1 MQLNKSQG
9 LAMAY
14 QVERVRQDFPS
25 LRTGIAFF
33 DGPGGSQVPTAVGQA
48 IANAITQA
56 SSNRGT
62 TTASEQNAED
72 AVIGYRNAVA
82 DLLNADP
89 KGVVYGRSWTQL
101 TYDFSRSISKSWSSG
116 DEIIISRLDH
126 DSNIRPWLQAAA
138 NRGVVVKWAEID
150 KESGEL
156 PVSAVTSL
164 LSSKT
169 KFVAVTGASNTLGTK
184 PDIYAIGRAVKD
196 AGALFLV
203 DGVHLTPHAVIDFKA
218 MPVDFYGFSS
228 YKILGPHCS
237 SFVADPAL
245 LETINNDKLLP
256 STMTVP
262 ERFEFGTLPYELMA
276 GVSASIDY
284 VAALDSSATGSRRE
298 RIVKSITLLEE
309 YEQDLFKYMQDQL
322 SLLPT
327 ITLYGKAKDRT
338 PTAYFNFAG
347 VDGGDVYKFMATK
360 KVNLPAHNFYAVEV
374 SRALGLGDTGAI
386 RAGIA
391 PYTTRDDVDRLIAG
405 LSEFLS
411 KK

>member
-1 MQLNKSQG
+1 
-9 LAMAY
+9 MAY

-25 LRTGIAFF
+25 LKTGIAFF

-184 PDIYAIGRAVKD
+184 PDIYAIGRAVRD

-322 SLLPT
+322 ALLPS

>member
-1 MQLNKSQG
+1 
-9 LAMAY
+9 MAY

-25 LRTGIAFF
+25 LKTGIAFF

-138 NRGVVVKWAEID
+138 SRGVVVKWAEID

-164 LSSKT
+164 LSAKT

-309 YEQDLFKYMQDQL
+309 YEQELFKYMQDQL
-322 SLLPT
+322 ALLPT

>member
-1 MQLNKSQG
+1 
-9 LAMAY
+9 MAY

-138 NRGVVVKWAEID
+138 NRGVEVKWAEID

-218 MPVDFYGFSS
+218 MPADFYGFSS

>member
-1 MQLNKSQG
+1 
-9 LAMAY
+9 MAY

-25 LRTGIAFF
+25 LKTGIAFF

-138 NRGVVVKWAEID
+138 SRGAVVKWAEID

-164 LSSKT
+164 LSAKT

-309 YEQDLFKYMQDQL
+309 YEQELFKYMQDQL
-322 SLLPT
+322 ALLPT

>member
-1 MQLNKSQG
+1 
-9 LAMAY
+9 MAY

-25 LRTGIAFF
+25 LKTGIAFF

-184 PDIYAIGRAVKD
+184 PDIYAIGRVVKD

-309 YEQDLFKYMQDQL
+309 YEQELFKYMQDQL
-322 SLLPT
+322 ALLPT

>member
-1 MQLNKSQG
+1 
-9 LAMAY
+9 MAY

-25 LRTGIAFF
+25 LKTGIAFF

-138 NRGVVVKWAEID
+138 SRGAIVKWAEID

>member
-1 MQLNKSQG
+1 
-9 LAMAY
+9 MAY

-25 LRTGIAFF
+25 LKTGIAFF

-138 NRGVVVKWAEID
+138 NRGAVVKWAEID

-164 LSSKT
+164 LSAKT

-218 MPVDFYGFSS
+218 MPADFYGFSS

>member
-1 MQLNKSQG
+1 
-9 LAMAY
+9 MAY

-25 LRTGIAFF
+25 LKTGIAFF

-138 NRGVVVKWAEID
+138 NRGVEVKWAEID

-164 LSSKT
+164 LSAKT

-309 YEQDLFKYMQDQL
+309 YEQELFKYMQDQL
-322 SLLPT
+322 ALLPT

>member
-1 MQLNKSQG
+1 
-9 LAMAY
+9 MAY

-25 LRTGIAFF
+25 LKTGIAFF

-138 NRGVVVKWAEID
+138 NRGAVVKWAEID

-164 LSSKT
+164 LSAKT

-184 PDIYAIGRAVKD
+184 PDIYAIGRAVRD

>member
-1 MQLNKSQG
+1 
-9 LAMAY
+9 MAY

-25 LRTGIAFF
+25 LKTGIAFF

-138 NRGVVVKWAEID
+138 SRGVVVKWAEID

-309 YEQDLFKYMQDQL
+309 YEQELFKYMQDQL

>member
-1 MQLNKSQG
+1 
-9 LAMAY
+9 MAY

-25 LRTGIAFF
+25 LKTGIVFF

-218 MPVDFYGFSS
+218 MPADFYGFSS

-309 YEQDLFKYMQDQL
+309 YEQELFKYMQDQL

>member
-1 MQLNKSQG
+1 
-9 LAMAY
+9 MAY

-25 LRTGIAFF
+25 LKTGIAFF

-138 NRGVVVKWAEID
+138 NRGAIVKWAEID

-309 YEQDLFKYMQDQL
+309 YEQELFKYMQDQL
-322 SLLPT
+322 ALLPT

>member
-1 MQLNKSQG
+1 
-9 LAMAY
+9 MAY

-164 LSSKT
+164 LSAKT

-309 YEQDLFKYMQDQL
+309 YEQELFKYMQDQL
-322 SLLPT
+322 ALLPT

>member
-1 MQLNKSQG
+1 
-9 LAMAY
+9 MAY

-25 LRTGIAFF
+25 LKTGIAFF

-138 NRGVVVKWAEID
+138 SRGVVVKWAEID

-184 PDIYAIGRAVKD
+184 PDIYAIGRAVRD

-322 SLLPT
+322 ALLPT

>member
-1 MQLNKSQG
+1 
-9 LAMAY
+9 MAY

-25 LRTGIAFF
+25 LKTGIAFF

-164 LSSKT
+164 LSAKT

>member
-1 MQLNKSQG
+1 
-9 LAMAY
+9 MAY

-25 LRTGIAFF
+25 LKTGIAFF

-138 NRGVVVKWAEID
+138 NRGVEVKWAEID

-218 MPVDFYGFSS
+218 MPADFYGFSS

-322 SLLPT
+322 ALLPT

>member
-1 MQLNKSQG
+1 
-9 LAMAY
+9 MAY

-25 LRTGIAFF
+25 LKTGIAFF

-164 LSSKT
+164 LSAKT

-322 SLLPT
+322 ALLPT

>member
-1 MQLNKSQG
+1 
-9 LAMAY
+9 MAY

-25 LRTGIAFF
+25 LKTGIAFF

-184 PDIYAIGRAVKD
+184 PDIYAIGRAVRD

-309 YEQDLFKYMQDQL
+309 YEQELFKYMQDQL

>member
-1 MQLNKSQG
+1 
-9 LAMAY
+9 MAY

-25 LRTGIAFF
+25 LKTGIAFF

-138 NRGVVVKWAEID
+138 NRGAVVKWAEID

-164 LSSKT
+164 LSAKT

-309 YEQDLFKYMQDQL
+309 YEQELFKYMQDQL
-322 SLLPT
+322 ALLPT